1 MATLTVALEPEILE
15 IAQSEAQRRNLSID
29 QLVAELIEQHIPD
42 RERAR
47 TEILRMLNEGI
58 LGDIG
63 RPLTRDEVYAERTW
77 PRS

>member
-42 RERAR
+42 RERAK